1 MGYILTMVWQ
11 RSHMFHIIS
20 VSLCIEFASLSAALP
35 IQSLTNNRKLLAAE
49 KFQRYYDESGISE
62 IRSEMRQL
70 RSRDT
75 TIIQSLLVKQRKM
88 EKLVE
93 EVVAH
98 VNALQKLDRSTMKKY
113 NKLIQKVQDLTLAL
127 QAASTHIKRHYLS

>member
-1 MGYILTMVWQ
+1 MVWQ

-113 NKLIQKVQDLTLAL
+113 NKLIQKVQAKNRTLMFL
-127 QAASTHIKRHYLS
+127 HPP